1 MSKKESKYKNRSN
14 IVGKVMAMAAVSILV
29 VTAVFLVVYGKYKRE
44 YEDSLEDA
52 KGGELIVA
60 LNEMYNLLDDEES
73 IPVTDVDYL
82 EEDVKNSREILR
94 EKLGALITELQ
105 DKETAV
111 EKNNLDYIV
120 IFYLISI
127 GSIILIFG
135 MIYFLVL
142 RPFSKLEEFAGE
154 IATGNLD
161 KDLKYERVNM
171 FGEFTWAFDHMRRE
185 IKKAKQCEQE
195 AVENNKTV
203 IATLSHD
210 IKTPIASIRAYSEA
224 LSDNMDSTPERRNR
238 YIDVITKK
246 CDEVTKITNDM
257 FIHSLHDLDKL
268 VIKKE
273 ELEIGQVIRETVEA
287 MEGSSTDI
295 ILGEVKECTLKGD
308 AGRIAQVIENLI
320 NNARKYAPG
329 DIHIRTAF
337 VSDEGKEIDNSLVS
351 EDNTNLGYMISVKDT
366 GKGIPPEDIPFIF
379 DKFYRGK
386 NHGDEPGAGLG
397 LFIVKYIMEQ
407 MDGRVELINEDDG
420 LLVKLFFVVSL

>member
-1 MSKKESKYKNRSN
+1 MSNSDKKSNKYRRRSN
-14 IVGKVMAMAAVSILV
+14 IVGKVMGMAAVSIIV
-29 VTAVFLVVYGKYKRE
+29 VTAVFLVVYGRYKKE
-44 YEDSLEDA
+44 YEASLDKA
-52 KGGELIVA
+52 NNGELIIS
-60 LNEMYNLLDDEES
+60 LNEMYNILEDGESNTDGNKEE
-73 IPVTDVDYL
+73 
-82 EEDVKNSREILR
+82 LR
-94 EKLGALITELQ
+94 QKLSNLITELQ
-105 DKETAV
+105 TKETLV
-111 EKNNLDYIV
+111 EKNNVDFIITFYVVTIV
-120 IFYLISI
+120 
-127 GSIILIFG
+127 SIIIIVG

-224 LSDNMDSTPERRNR
+224 LAENMDSTPERRMR

-268 VIKKE
+268 VIKRE
-273 ELEIGQVIRETVEA
+273 EVEISQVIKETVEA

-295 ILGEVKECTLKGD
+295 ILGEVRECTLMGD

-329 DIHIRTAF
+329 EIHIRTAF
-337 VSDEGKEIDNSLVS
+337 VSDVGKEVDNSLVT
-351 EDNTNLGYMISVKDT
+351 EDNTNLSYMICVKDS
-366 GKGIPPEDIPFIF
+366 GNGIPPEDMPFIF

-386 NHGDEPGAGLG
+386 NHGEEPGAGLG

-407 MDGRVELINEDDG
+407 MDGRVELENEADG
-420 LLVKLFFVVSL
+420 LLVKLLFKM